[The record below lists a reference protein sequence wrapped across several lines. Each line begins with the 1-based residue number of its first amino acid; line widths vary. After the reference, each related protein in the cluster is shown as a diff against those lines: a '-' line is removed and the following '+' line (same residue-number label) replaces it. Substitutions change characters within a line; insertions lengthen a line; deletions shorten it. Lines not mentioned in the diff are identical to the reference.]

1 MRGRS
6 KARQL
11 AVQYLYQYDL
21 LKDKAADV
29 GLFLSDE
36 CTEADVAAFA
46 RQLVEGCRSHWEEL
60 NQAIVEA
67 SEHWDLRRM
76 PVIDRNVLR
85 VGVYELKYCP
95 DVPAKVA
102 INEAI
107 ELAKTFGGKDS
118 GGFVNGLL
126 DKIRLKVRPE
136 QA

>member
-21 LKDKAADV
+21 LKDKASDLEA
-29 GLFLSDE
+29 FLGNE
-36 CTEADVAAFA
+36 NAEEDVATFA
-46 RQLVEGCRSHWEEL
+46 RQLVEGCRSHWDEL
-60 NQAIVEA
+60 NAAIVEA
-67 SEHWDLRRM
+67 SEHWDLKRM

-85 VGVYELKYCP
+85 VGVYELKYCL

-107 ELAKTFGGKDS
+107 ELAKAFGGKDS

-126 DKIRLKVRPE
+126 DKIRLAVRKE
-136 QA
+136 